1 MAQRI
6 NPETGELEEGHW
18 LFGKFKPGMK
28 VNTKGKGKS
37 ASGGRSHKKKPDDAG
52 ELPDDVAPA
61 GLKLPSRPSM
71 ARDIGQAIEG
81 YNTLLLMLPWTAND
95 ALTQGEAE
103 RLVYGLD
110 EAQKANR
117 TIRKYVQRGAQ
128 GSGVFALAIACAGIA
143 LSRMAAHGWL
153 PGTRKLSP
161 DEYQAARAEQER
173 MYEAMRK
180 AGMGPPITDQEP
192 VVPPVYSN
200 SNGTTPFDGPIV
212 YTR

>member
-18 LFGKFKPGMK
+18 LFGRFVPGMK
-28 VNTKGKGKS
+28 VPTKGKARTAGS
-37 ASGGRSHKKKPDDAG
+37 GRSHKKKPEPG
-52 ELPDDVAPA
+52 EDVAPEGHD

-71 ARDIGQAIEG
+71 AKDIGQAIEG

-153 PGTRKLSP
+153 PGTRKLDP
-161 DEYQAARAEQER
+161 DEYAAARAEQER

-180 AGMGPPITDQEP
+180 AGMGPPIVDQEP
-192 VVPPVYSN
+192 IVPPVYSN
-200 SNGTTPFDGPIV
+200 GNGTTPFDGPIV